1 MRAASSMRSTF
12 SLLSA
17 ALASLAFTAFAG
29 AQTPILRVNCGGPT
43 LVANGATFVA
53 DQPYAPG
60 SFGYIGGTTYV
71 TSETRLGPV
80 DSPFEE
86 VARRARRGF
95 TAYRFD
101 LPNAQYVVRLHLAE
115 IELHGAGLRR
125 FSVAVEGANALQDVD
140 LFERFGHDYA
150 GVHSVV
156 ANVVDGRLDIE
167 ASASIGQTL
176 LNGIEIFRVDPT
188 PPAVN
193 APTGISARWSYGANI
208 LRWARNDSP
217 TVLGWRIEAAP
228 TAQGP
233 FTTIATQW
241 SQPASFVD
249 LGAPIG
255 VARHYR
261 VSTIGIVGDAPSSFI
276 TTATARDA
284 TQSQLPVYEISVDPL
299 ALQQLNTQ
307 FLLDDDFEVPATLTF
322 EGLQTPCSLR
332 YSGFTSGDDPKK
344 SFKLRFN
351 LGQTFQDRRELNLKS
366 HFSDDSVVR
375 QELSRQIY
383 LAGGHPVPKATWVHV
398 QLNGEFAGVF
408 ADLEVIEEDFLRHR
422 ELEQGPMYQAYQN
435 YVSTLYPIL
444 NPGPLAWELAY
455 KKKIEDELPHDD
467 LIAFIDA
474 LTAVP
479 QADFRT
485 WAAANID
492 LDDYLDYL
500 AATSVVADIEK
511 IIRDYHLWRDPDSG
525 RWSFITW
532 DTDAS
537 WKQNYVQWEFGG
549 YASWMG
555 QNQLT
560 TRVYADP
567 VLRHVVR
574 RKIQA
579 LLDGPASP
587 QIGGPF
593 QQLLDAQ
600 MALIGDDVRADH
612 RKYGWEDNAPFE
624 AALALLRPQVQLRHD
639 SIETQ
644 FASQGPNPLPHALWL
659 DEVMADN
666 ATAVADPVGEFEDWL
681 EIVNASNASV
691 DIGGHHLTDDV
702 LAPTKWTFP
711 AGTLVPAGG
720 RIVVWCDND
729 LAQPGLHANFALS
742 AGGELV
748 ALFAPGGAT
757 LLDVLHFGP
766 QRADVALARF
776 GATAPGEFWRA
787 AVDPTPGAAS
797 GAYEDPAPWLR
808 LVEHTPSAPS
818 PTDAVR
824 FSAHADDS
832 GPVVVELRYRVG
844 GGAFQLVQL
853 EDRGAGYFERT
864 LPAFGAVGTVEY
876 WVRAVD
882 VDGNDSS
889 HPFDAPNDLET
900 FTLVAPQGQGLRI
913 TEVCADNDTLL
924 TDQAGDFEDFVEIR
938 NTAPFAIDLANH
950 FLTDNLA
957 SPNKWALPAQL
968 LAPGAR
974 LLVWCDGEPAEGAN
988 HATFSLSKDG
998 EEIGLYSKVGSVNT
1012 LVDGFAFGP
1021 SPSDTS
1027 IGDVIDG
1034 STVRVRH
1041 LDPSPG
1047 ASNTPLPGTLRRYDS
1062 TSGAGATLPLVP
1074 SGACGLAQAFT
1085 LTARGAPNSP
1095 AALAMSLGA
1104 KSLDLAPNQ
1113 PLLVDLG
1120 NAFVVPWT
1128 TNAAGDAAF
1137 PFVVPPDPVFVGI
1150 VFYGQAA
1157 VGAQTT
1163 EAVVLEVGP

>member
-1 MRAASSMRSTF
+1 MRSSF
-12 SLLSA
+12 LYFRA
-17 ALASLAFTAFAG
+17 ALASLALSAAAF
-29 AQTPILRVNCGGPT
+29 AQTPIVRVNCGGPT
-43 LVANGATFVA
+43 IVANGVTFTA
-53 DQPYAPG
+53 DQPWAPG
-60 SFGYIGGTTYV
+60 GFGHVGGAAYV

-86 VARRARRGF
+86 IARRARRGF
-95 TAYRFD
+95 SAYRFD
-101 LPNAQYVVRLHLAE
+101 LPNGQYLVRLHLAE
-115 IELHGAGLRR
+115 IEVHGPGLRR
-125 FSVAVEGANALQDVD
+125 FSIAVEGQSALPD
-140 LFERFGHDYA
+140 LDLAERFGHDYA
-150 GVHSVV
+150 GVHTLL
-156 ANVVDGRLDIE
+156 ANVVDGRLDVDATAAVGE
-167 ASASIGQTL
+167 TL
-176 LNGIEIFRVDPT
+176 INGIEVFRVDPT
-188 PPAVN
+188 PPSVP
-193 APTGISARWSYGANI
+193 APTGITARWSYGANV
-208 LRWARNDSP
+208 LRWGRNDSP
-217 TVLGWRIEAAP
+217 AVLGWRIEAAP
-228 TAQGP
+228 DAQGP
-233 FTTIATQW
+233 YTTIATQW
-241 SQPASFVD
+241 SQPTSFVD
-249 LGAPIG
+249 TGAPIG

-261 VSTIGIVGDAPSSFI
+261 VSTIGVLGDAPSSFI
-276 TTATARDA
+276 ATATARA
-284 TQSQLPVYEISVDPL
+284 ASQSPLPVYEIAVDPL

-322 EGLQTPCSLR
+322 DGTNIPCSLR

-344 SFKLRFN
+344 SYKLRFN

-366 HFSDDSVVR
+366 HFSDDALVR

-383 LAGGHPVPKATWVHV
+383 RAGGHPVPKATWVHV
-398 QLNGEFAGVF
+398 QINGEFAGVF

-435 YVSTLYPIL
+435 YVSTLYPIQ

-467 LIAFIDA
+467 LIAFIAA

-479 QADFRT
+479 QAQFRT

-511 IIRDYHLWRDPDSG
+511 IIRDYHLWLDPDSG
-525 RWSFITW
+525 RWSFFTW

-537 WKQNYVQWEFGG
+537 WKQNYVAWEFGG

-579 LLDGPASP
+579 LLDGPAAP

-593 QQLLDAQ
+593 QQALDAQ
-600 MALIGDDVRADH
+600 LALIGDDARADY
-612 RKYGWEDNAPFE
+612 RKYGWEDNGPFE
-624 AALALLRPQVQLRHD
+624 AALALLRPQAQLRHD

-644 FASQGPNPLPHALWL
+644 FASQGGNPLPHALWL

-666 ATAVADPVGEFEDWL
+666 ETAVTDPSGEFEDWV

-691 DIGGHHLTDDV
+691 DIGGHHLTDDPLV
-702 LAPTKWTFP
+702 PTKWTFP
-711 AGTLVPAGG
+711 ANTVLPAGG
-720 RIVVWCDND
+720 RRIVWCDND
-729 LAQPGLHANFALS
+729 LLQPGLHANFALS
-742 AGGELV
+742 AGGEAI
-748 ALFAPGGAT
+748 ALFAPGGTT

-766 QRADVALARF
+766 QRADVSLARF
-776 GATAPGEFWRA
+776 GAIAPGEFWREA
-787 AVDPTPGAAS
+787 ASPTPGVPS
-797 GAYEDPAPWLR
+797 GAFEDPAPWLR

-818 PTDAVR
+818 PVDAVR
-824 FSAHADDS
+824 FSAHADDG

-853 EDRGAGYFERT
+853 EDRGAGFFEVT

-876 WVRAVD
+876 WVRAAD
-882 VDGNDSS
+882 VDGNESR
-889 HPFDAPNDLET
+889 HPFEAPSELES
-900 FTLVAPQGQGLRI
+900 FTILAPQGQGLRI
-913 TEVCADNDTLL
+913 AEVCADNDALL
-924 TDQAGDFEDFVEIR
+924 ADQAGDFEDYVEIH

-950 FLTDNLA
+950 FLTDNLS

-974 LLVWCDGEPAEGAN
+974 LLVWCDGEPTEGAN

-998 EEIGLYSKVGSVNT
+998 EEIGIYRKSGAVNT
-1012 LVDGFAFGP
+1012 LVEGFAFGP

-1027 IGDVIDG
+1027 VGDVSDAFAL
-1034 STVRVRH
+1034 RVRL

-1047 ASNTPLPGTLRRYDS
+1047 TANTPTPGTLRRYDS
-1062 TSGAGATLPLVP
+1062 ANGAGATLPLVP
-1074 SGACGLAQAFT
+1074 AGTCGLGDAFT
-1085 LTARGAPNSP
+1085 LTALGPANSA
-1095 AALAMSLGA
+1095 AALALV
-1104 KSLDLAPNQ
+1104 LAPTSIELGPNR

-1120 NAFVVPWT
+1120 TGFVLT
-1128 TNAAGDAAF
+1128 SSTNAAGSAAF
-1137 PFVVPPDPVFVGI
+1137 PFVVPAAPQVVGL
-1150 VFYGQAA
+1150 VLFMQGA
-1157 VGAQTT
+1157 VGLQTT
-1163 EAVVLEVGP
+1163 EAVVLQVGP